1 MGTIQQLIK
10 FIPNLASLLEPIWL
24 LLKKENKFNKKTSK
38 MNYFHTKA
46 LENIKIQIPQ
56 MTDKETPTNK
66 KVFDENVKRA
76 TKT

>member
-1 MGTIQQLIK
+1 
-10 FIPNLASLLEPIWL
+10 
-24 LLKKENKFNKKTSK
+24 
-38 MNYFHTKA
+38 MNDFHTKA

-56 MTDKETPTNK
+56 MTDKETPTNR

>member
-1 MGTIQQLIK
+1 
-10 FIPNLASLLEPIWL
+10 
-24 LLKKENKFNKKTSK
+24 

-66 KVFDENVKRA
+66 KVFGENVKRA
-76 TKT
+76 TKTWGQYSNNKTHRGGFP